1 MKLLASIFVLGLS
14 LSAVAQDGVTIIIKG
29 NRQVESAERIGENP
43 TIVDTVMPTPVV
55 DYPRLNLLFKT
66 DIILS
71 PIEAAEVKI
80 VDQLPQLYNSY
91 ARIGV
96 GTEFMPIGEFY
107 FNNTRSRK
115 FHYGAHLKHISSFG
129 NLENFAPSTF
139 DRNTAQLYG
148 AIIKNSYTLGAN
160 IHARNQG
167 FNYYGIPTDTI
178 PKDSIA
184 QRFSDLGIDLLF
196 KGHKRDSAK
205 LNYHFGV
212 AYNNFVTAKPK
223 VDSLEKWRAMENYFG
238 FKMGGSYKLGNDLFV
253 SDLVI
258 QHNDYRFGIK
268 DSLSGIDSGFV
279 DQNTVV
285 TVNPHIITRAFDNK
299 LKGLVGLTLSFDA
312 RQKVKAYVYPNIEL
326 SYSLFDDLFIP
337 YAGIRGGLRQ
347 NTLKSLSSQNEFILE
362 NITLRNEHKAI
373 ELYGGFK
380 GTITDKIGFDING
393 RFANIK
399 DKALFVTDT
408 LHYRNNQFNV
418 IYDTL
423 NQATL
428 EGSIYFQ
435 QDEKLRIDVI
445 GRYNS
450 YLLLNNT
457 HAWNLPETEFILRG
471 KYNLFDKILLQADFV
486 VLGGRKALV
495 YAPEEDAVL
504 ENNQYAKSLGFVVD
518 GNLSIEYIYNKR
530 ISAFVQFNN
539 FTAQR
544 YARWY
549 SYPVQGIQALG
560 GFTFKF

>member
-1 MKLLASIFVLGLS
+1 MKLAALIFSFSCSICLF
-14 LSAVAQDGVTIIIKG
+14 AQDDVTIIIKG
-29 NRQVESAERIGENP
+29 NRQVESADRIVEQP
-43 TIVDTVMPTPVV
+43 TIVDTAMPTPVV

-66 DIILS
+66 DIVLE

-80 VDQLPQLYNSY
+80 VDKLPQLYNSY
-91 ARIGV
+91 ARLGV
-96 GTEFMPIGEFY
+96 GTEFMPLGEFY

-115 FHYGAHLKHISSFG
+115 FHYGAHLKHLSSFG
-129 NLENFAPSTF
+129 NLKNYAPSTF
-139 DRNTAQLYG
+139 DRNSAQLYG
-148 AIIKNSYTLGAN
+148 TLLRNTYTLGAN
-160 IHARNQG
+160 IHANNQG
-167 FNYYGIPTDTI
+167 FNYYGIPSDTI

-205 LNYHFGV
+205 LNYHFGL
-212 AYNNFVTAKPK
+212 AYNNFFTAQPK
-223 VDSLEKWRAMENYFG
+223 KDTLKDWRTMEHYFA
-238 FKMGGSYKLGNDLFV
+238 FKTGGSYKLGNDLFV
-253 SDLVI
+253 SDLVV

-279 DQNTVV
+279 SQNTVV
-285 TVNPHIITRAFDNK
+285 TVNPHVITRAFDNK

-312 RQKVKAYVYPNIEL
+312 RERVKAYVYPNIEL
-326 SYSLFDDLFIP
+326 SYSIFKDLFIP
-337 YAGIRGGLRQ
+337 YAGIRGGLTQ
-347 NTLKSLSSQNEFILE
+347 NTFRGLARQNEFILE
-362 NITLRNEHKAI
+362 NVELRNEHKAI
-373 ELYGGFK
+373 ELYGGIK
-380 GTITDKIGFDING
+380 GTITDKIGFDFNG

-408 LHYRNNQFNV
+408 LHYRNNQFKV
-418 IYDTL
+418 IYDSL

-435 QDEKLRIDVI
+435 QKEKLRIDLI

-457 HAWNLPETEFILRG
+457 HAWNLPQTEFVLRG
-471 KYNLFDKILLQADFV
+471 KYNLFDKILLQADFL

-495 YAPEEDAVL
+495 YAPEEDVVL

-549 SYPVQGIQALG
+549 NYPVQGIQALG